1 MVNNAL
7 FTRKQFIFNEIWPNK
22 QCKQYFPYN
31 LYIIGIYR
39 AIIGL

>member
-1 MVNNAL
+1 MHCLRVSNS
-7 FTRKQFIFNEIWPNK
+7 FFNEIWLNK

-31 LYIIGIYR
+31 LYIIGMYS